1 MLRIEQRL
9 IQQREQLR
17 QNVDA
22 VQNRIAE
29 IRKEISNQRERD
41 QKDLDFQAML
51 RDETNI
57 KGRGELGN
65 HIKSNIH
72 TLIWL
77 SYPFNL

>member
-1 MLRIEQRL
+1 METKVLASI
-9 IQQREQLR
+9 
-17 QNVDA
+17 
-22 VQNRIAE
+22 
-29 IRKEISNQRERD
+29 IRNAKE
-41 QKDLDFQAML
+41 QAML